1 MNFGTAR
8 FHFLIFSKGLHVLT
22 FKKTIQPKNQAHF
35 SYFQVSKISWDYP
48 FNN

>member
-22 FKKTIQPKNQAHF
+22 FKKNHTAEKPSSFFLFPGFKNF
-35 SYFQVSKISWDYP
+35 LRLSL
-48 FNN
+48 